1 MPKGSKYV
9 IESSS
14 VWEDVYHYMRNEL
27 GLDVVLSDPYKTKLI
42 AESKKKTD
50 KVDALILADMLRGG
64 YISEC
69 YVPEGRTA
77 DGRKLVRYRRM
88 MIKNRGR
95 EKSSIHGILL
105 QASLDLDGAPFSSR
119 WLAQVR
125 KLGDY
130 RIGGF
135 LSSIERYD
143 DLIKRAD
150 ARVASM
156 VRESPNAM
164 LLKSIPGIGNFS
176 ALAISSMVGILG
188 DSTVHKTSSHTRGSP
203 RLSGTLRMW
212 YTTGA

>member
-1 MPKGSKYV
+1 MIYVGLDLHKKTIQIAAVDYRGTTLLNKKIRNTHASLEMEISRMPKDSKYV

-88 MIKNRGR
+88 MNQKQGKGKELN
-95 EKSSIHGILL
+95 
-105 QASLDLDGAPFSSR
+105 
-119 WLAQVR
+119 
-125 KLGDY
+125 
-130 RIGGF
+130 
-135 LSSIERYD
+135 
-143 DLIKRAD
+143 
-150 ARVASM
+150 
-156 VRESPNAM
+156 
-164 LLKSIPGIGNFS
+164 
-176 ALAISSMVGILG
+176 
-188 DSTVHKTSSHTRGSP
+188 TRHIV
-203 RLSGTLRMW
+203 
-212 YTTGA
+212 TGVT